1 MGEGRLKKNNRS
13 TTVIAILV
21 FAAAMLCLLGAGTVS
36 GKISLLPSLEAPGAS
51 NMPDELSGSRENNP
65 GRQLTGTLPDAQLPD
80 ISPEPQHPDTPSGL
94 PSPEKAPSLTGSVQD
109 GPVSREPG
117 QYAGNSAGSL
127 RCLHYTEKDF
137 KRFVNSTSPACDTLF
152 AINKDAGTGTIMG
165 GVVPHHSVA
174 GRLIAEFFRA
184 LAEDP
189 PETVIVIGPNHK
201 LEGFSEV
208 QTNSTDWG
216 TPFGI
221 LEADTTVTGRLAEEY
236 GAVQNDDLFENEH
249 SVSSLVPYIKYYLPE
264 TKIAPVL
271 LHGSLS
277 AEDAGKLGTLLG
289 EIVSD
294 HPGTVVI
301 ASIDFSHYLSA
312 PEADEMDIITWNA
325 VSSWDLEAIS
335 RMGNDNLDS
344 VPSITALMTAMDAV
358 SARSVEMAGHNNSSR
373 ITKSSYDWTT
383 SYFTMFFRIN
393 GQEVPLP

>member
-1 MGEGRLKKNNRS
+1 MKMKNRKAIS
-13 TTVIAILV
+13 TLVVV
-21 FAAAMLCLLGAGTVS
+21 FAAAMLCLPGALTAS
-36 GKISLLPSLEAPGAS
+36 GKIGLLPSLEAPGGS
-51 NMPDELSGSRENNP
+51 NTPDELSGLQSRDKIP
-65 GRQLTGTLPDAQLPD
+65 GQQLPGTIPDAQQPG
-80 ISPEPQHPDTPSGL
+80 ISPGLEIPDTPAGL
-94 PSPEKAPSLTGSVQD
+94 PSPETASSLTGSVQD
-109 GPVSREPG
+109 ETASQQPG
-117 QYAGNSAGSL
+117 QYAGNSAGLL

-137 KRFVNSTSPACDTLF
+137 KKFVNGTSPAYDTLF
-152 AINKDAGTGTIMG
+152 SINKGAGTGAIMG
-165 GVVPHHSVA
+165 GIVPHHSVA

-201 LEGFSEV
+201 LEGSGEI
-208 QTNSTDWG
+208 QTNPTDWG

-289 EIVSD
+289 EIMSA

-312 PEADEMDIITWNA
+312 PEADKMDIITWNA

-344 VPSITALMTAMDAV
+344 VPSITALMTAMDRV
-358 SARSVEMAGHNNSSR
+358 SARSIELRGHNNSSR
-373 ITKSSYDWTT
+373 ITKNSYDWTT
-383 SYFTMFFRIN
+383 SYFTMFFRIS
-393 GQEVPLP
+393 GQEGPLA